1 MPPLELPLPEGAQVL
16 PLPDGKSL
24 KLPALD
30 FAALVENR
38 ETLRKYSPNVL
49 SLAELAYLL
58 WGTQGVKTISDKGV
72 TRRTVA
78 SAGARHAF
86 ETYLLVNRV
95 EGLEPGLY
103 RYLALK
109 HQIARLPAPVDF
121 NQQLTQAC
129 LNQSHVANSA
139 VTFVWV
145 ADTQRM
151 TWRYVER
158 GYRYM
163 FPGRRPRLPES
174 LFAGGIHRL
183 RGVPR
188 WRPTTT
194 TWSTPLCIWMGKTS
208 LPFTSADFGQ
218 TCLIKKI
225 ISISI
230 RLSVKI
236 NLFGELERPLI
247 FFKGLFLICN
257 LLIWLRQILQPL
269 IFKLVKFQ
277 PKYIFIV
284 RWINNSL
291 AIYDF
296 RLFHFNQLGKVFCP
310 IIL

>member
-1 MPPLELPLPEGAQVL
+1 MDNTFGRDFLNKTKNTNLSTSQQSQGVPMPPLELPLPEGAQVL
-16 PLPDGKSL
+16 SLPDGKSL

-38 ETLRKYSPNVL
+38 VTLRKYSPAAL
-49 SLAELAYLL
+49 TQAELAYLL
-58 WGTQGVKTISDKGV
+58 WGTQGVKVVSEKGV

-109 HQIARLPAPVDF
+109 HQIARLPAPADF

-145 ADTQRM
+145 ADAQRM

-163 FPGRRPRLPES
+163 FLDAGHVCQNLYLLAES
-174 LFAGGIHRL
+174 IGC
-183 RGVPR
+183 GVCA
-188 WRPTTT
+188 
-194 TWSTPLCIWMGKTS
+194 LAAYDDD
-208 LPFTSADFGQ
+208 LVNAALHLD
-218 TCLIKKI
+218 
-225 ISISI
+225 
-230 RLSVKI
+230 
-236 NLFGELERPLI
+236 GENQ
-247 FFKGLFLICN
+247 F
-257 LLIWLRQILQPL
+257 
-269 IFKLVKFQ
+269 
-277 PKYIFIV
+277 
-284 RWINNSL
+284 
-291 AIYDF
+291 AIY
-296 RLFHFNQLGKVFCP
+296 LATLGHRA
-310 IIL
+310 